1 MFKKI
6 SNGNYEN
13 IVSDL
18 NLPGLRDSATG
29 AHIPKISKERMA
41 VLLDDLDDGNKSKRS
56 KKKKKSNKAGE
67 LYANTTVSGSSVVD
81 LEEEKERL
89 KKYMKMP

>member
-1 MFKKI
+1 
-6 SNGNYEN
+6 
-13 IVSDL
+13 
-18 NLPGLRDSATG
+18 
-29 AHIPKISKERMA
+29 MA